1 MITVEN
7 GMIRLA
13 RTSDLKNIAVLFNK
27 YREFYKQESKVET
40 AEQFLTDR
48 MNNRESVI
56 FVFDDNAAGI
66 IGFAQL
72 YPSFSSVSLKRLWIL
87 NDLFV
92 ASEHR
97 GQGVA
102 RKLLDACAAHAKDTG
117 ARGLTLK
124 TAHDNIEAQRLY
136 EAHGWKKDAQYFS
149 YNLIFHG

>member
-1 MITVEN
+1 MT
-7 GMIRLA
+7 RLA
-13 RTSDLKNIAVLFNK
+13 QTSDLKSIAVLFNK
-27 YREFYKQESKVET
+27 YREFYKQEPKVEA
-40 AEQFLTDR
+40 AEQFLADR
-48 MNNRESVI
+48 LKNKESVI
-56 FVFDDNAAGI
+56 FVVEDDAAVI

-92 ASEHR
+92 ASEYR

-102 RKLLDACAAHAKDTG
+102 RKLLDACVAHAKATG

-136 EAHGWKKDAQYFS
+136 EAHGWKKDTQYFS
-149 YNLIFHG
+149 YNLIFPG

>member
-1 MITVEN
+1 MT
-7 GMIRLA
+7 RLA
-13 RTSDLKNIAVLFNK
+13 QPSDLKNIAVLFSK
-27 YREFYKQESKVET
+27 YREFYKQESKLEA

-48 MNNRESVI
+48 MNSNESVI
-56 FVFDDNAAGI
+56 FVVEDSAAGI

-97 GQGVA
+97 GKGAAGQ
-102 RKLLDACAAHAKDTG
+102 LLGACAAHAKDSG

-124 TAHDNIEAQRLY
+124 TAHDNVEAQRLY
-136 EAHGWKKDAQYFS
+136 EAHGWKKDTVYLS
-149 YNLIFHG
+149 YNFIF